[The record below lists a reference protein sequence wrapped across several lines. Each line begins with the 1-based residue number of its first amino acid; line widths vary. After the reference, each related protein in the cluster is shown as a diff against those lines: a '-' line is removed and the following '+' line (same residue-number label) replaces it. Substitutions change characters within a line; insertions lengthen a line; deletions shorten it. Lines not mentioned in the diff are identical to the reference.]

1 MNDSNYTIFLIGFM
15 GCGKS
20 TVSKELSRQFGLKI
34 IEMDQL
40 IAERERMSIPD
51 IFSKKGEPYFRA
63 LETSLLKDL
72 KTQTNLVVS
81 CGGGVAMRREN
92 VALMKEQGRIVLLT
106 AKPKTILERVS
117 HSDDRP
123 LLKGRKTISEI
134 TGLLSA
140 RRPAYEAAADFCVT
154 TDHKDASDIAVE
166 IMGKLTCN

>member
-1 MNDSNYTIFLIGFM
+1 MKNLNYNIFLIGFM

-40 IAERERMSIPD
+40 IAEREKMSIPD
-51 IFSKKGEPYFRA
+51 IFSEKGEPYFRD

-72 KTQTNLVVS
+72 KTRTGLVIS

-92 VALMKEQGRIVLLT
+92 VALMKEQGHIVLLT
-106 AKPKTILERVS
+106 ATPETILERVS
-117 HSDDRP
+117 RSDDRP
-123 LLKGRKTISEI
+123 LLKGKKTVSGIVE
-134 TGLLSA
+134 LLSA

-154 TDHKDASDIAVE
+154 TDRKAAPDIAIE
-166 IMGKLTCN
+166 IMQKITCS